1 MKAFFKKEVRVER
14 NISTYKT
21 GLSSIPYI
29 GINRRIIVI
38 HLLGIPIYKK
48 IENNSDSN
56 Q

>member
-1 MKAFFKKEVRVER
+1 MKAIFKKEVRVER

-29 GINRRIIVI
+29 GIPNRRIIVI

-48 IENNSDSN
+48 IENNSDSM
-56 Q
+56 